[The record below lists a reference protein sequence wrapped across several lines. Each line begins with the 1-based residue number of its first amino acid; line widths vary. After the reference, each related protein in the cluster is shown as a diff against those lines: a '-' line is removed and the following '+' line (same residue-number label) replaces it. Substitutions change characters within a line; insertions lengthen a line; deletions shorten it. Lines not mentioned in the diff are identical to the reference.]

1 MQLFHNKE
9 NQLTPIERVSF
20 KLEKSIQDLVEANI
34 EIIFDYQF
42 VSSELTIGDFR
53 LDTLAFD
60 KQNNS
65 FVIIEYKKGHS
76 YSVVDQGYS
85 YLSIM
90 LNNKAEFI
98 LEYNEKNKETLKRS
112 DVDWSSSKVI
122 FIAPSFNAYQK
133 NSINFKDVPFE
144 LWEIKQFE
152 KGLILFE
159 QYLASSSESIQ
170 KISKGDNGSVI
181 SKVSSEIKST
191 SEEDHI
197 NNLNDTLKLVWK
209 TLKEKLDS
217 YSDTSF
223 SVSKS
228 YVSWKKNN
236 KAVSFIHFRNNE
248 FRIDISRGMINQN
261 KTKSKGFFT
270 LDDPKKLGTE
280 GNWTW
285 KNGGT
290 GHSYKI
296 ALKNEN
302 DLDYVMYLLEQKYNS
317 IV

>member
-1 MQLFHNKE
+1 MQLFNNKD
-9 NQLTPIERVSF
+9 NKLTPIEKVSF
-20 KLEKSIQDLVEANI
+20 KLEKNIQDLVEKNI
-34 EIIFDYQF
+34 ETIFDYQF
-42 VSSELTIGDFR
+42 VSSELSIGEFR

-98 LEYNEKNKETLKRS
+98 LEYNERNKETLKRI
-112 DVDWSSSKVI
+112 DIDWSSSKVI

-152 KGLILFE
+152 KGLISFE

-170 KISKGDNGSVI
+170 KISKGDKSSVI
-181 SKVSSEIKST
+181 SKVSSEIQT
-191 SEEDHI
+191 MSEEDHV
-197 NNLNDTLKLVWK
+197 NTLNDNIKPLWK
-209 TLKEKLDS
+209 ILKEKLEG
-217 YSDTSF
+217 YPDTSF
-223 SVSKS
+223 FVSKS
-228 YVSWKKNN
+228 YISWKKNS
-236 KAVSFIHFRNNE
+236 KTVCFIHFRNSE
-248 FRIDISRGMINQN
+248 FRIDISRGKINVD
-261 KTKSKGFFT
+261 KIKSKGFFT
-270 LDDPKKLGTE
+270 LDDPKKISSE

-285 KNGGT
+285 KSGET

-296 ALKNEN
+296 PFKKEN
-302 DLDYVMYLLEQKYNS
+302 DLDYLMFLLEQKYNS
-317 IV
+317 IN

>member
-1 MQLFHNKE
+1 MQLFNNKD
-9 NQLTPIERVSF
+9 NKLTPIDKVSF
-20 KLEKSIQDLVEANI
+20 KLERNIQDLVEANI
-34 EIIFDYQF
+34 EVIFDYQF
-42 VSSELTIGDFR
+42 VSSELSIGEFR

-90 LNNKAEFI
+90 INNKAEFI
-98 LEYNEKNKETLKRS
+98 LEYNEKNKESLKRT

-133 NSINFKDVPFE
+133 NSINFRDVPFE

-152 KGLILFE
+152 KGLISFE
-159 QYLASSSESIQ
+159 QYIASSSESIQ
-170 KISKGDNGSVI
+170 KISKGDKSSVI
-181 SKVSSEIKST
+181 SKVSSEIKSM
-191 SEEDHI
+191 SEDDHI
-197 NNLNDTLKLVWK
+197 NNLKDSIKPLWK
-209 TLKEKLDS
+209 RLREKLEG
-217 YSDTSF
+217 YPDTSF

-228 YVSWKKNN
+228 YISWKKNN
-236 KAVSFIHFRNNE
+236 VTVCYIHLRNNE
-248 FRIDISRGMINQN
+248 FRLDIRRGNLNVDKI
-261 KTKSKGFFT
+261 KSKGFFT
-270 LDDPKKLGTE
+270 LDDPKKISVE

-285 KNGGT
+285 KSGET

-296 ALKNEN
+296 PFKKEN
-302 DLDYVMYLLEQKYNS
+302 DLDYLMFLLEQKYNS
-317 IV
+317 ID

>member
-1 MQLFHNKE
+1 MHLFNNKD
-9 NQLTPIERVSF
+9 NKLTPIDRVSF
-20 KLEKSIQDLVEANI
+20 KLERNIQELVEANV
-34 EIIFDYQF
+34 ETIFDYQF
-42 VSSELTIGDFR
+42 VTSELSIGDFR

-98 LEYNEKNKETLKRS
+98 LEYNERNEDTLKRT

-122 FIAPSFNAYQK
+122 FIAPSFNTYQK

-152 KGLILFE
+152 KGLISLE
-159 QYLASSSESIQ
+159 QYIASSSESIQ
-170 KISKGDNGSVI
+170 KISSADNSSVI
-181 SKVSSEIKST
+181 SKVSSEIKPM
-191 SEEDHI
+191 SEEDHVNI
-197 NNLNDTLKLVWK
+197 LDDSKKPLWRA
-209 TLKEKLDS
+209 LKERVES
-217 YSDTSF
+217 YPETSF
-223 SVSKS
+223 FVSKS
-228 YVSWKKNN
+228 YISWKKNN
-236 KAVSFIHFRNNE
+236 KTVCFIHFRKNE
-248 FRIDISRGMINQN
+248 FRIDISRGKMNVDKI
-261 KTKSKGFFT
+261 KSKGFFT
-270 LDDPKKLGTE
+270 IDDPKKIAKD

-285 KNGGT
+285 KNGET

-296 ALKNEN
+296 PFKREN
-302 DLDYVMYLLEQKYNS
+302 DLDYVMYLLEQKYSS
-317 IV
+317 ID

>member
-1 MQLFHNKE
+1 MQLFNNKD
-9 NQLTPIERVSF
+9 NKLTPIAKVPF
-20 KLEKSIQDLVEANI
+20 KLEKNIQDLVEENI
-34 EIIFDYQF
+34 ETIFDYQF
-42 VSSELTIGDFR
+42 VSSELSIGEFR

-98 LEYNEKNKETLKRS
+98 LEYNERNKETLKRT
-112 DVDWSSSKVI
+112 DIDWSSSKVI

-152 KGLILFE
+152 KGLISFE

-170 KISKGDNGSVI
+170 KISKGDKGSVI
-181 SKVSSEIKST
+181 SKVSSEIQSM
-191 SEEDHI
+191 SEEDHV
-197 NNLNDTLKLVWK
+197 NTLNDNIKPLWK
-209 TLKEKLDS
+209 ILKEKLEG
-217 YSDTSF
+217 YPETSF
-223 SVSKS
+223 SVSKT
-228 YVSWKKNN
+228 YISWKKNN
-236 KAVSFIHFRNNE
+236 KTICYIHFRNNE
-248 FRIDISRGMINQN
+248 FRIDIRRGNLNVN
-261 KTKSKGFFT
+261 KIKSKGFFT
-270 LDDPKKLGTE
+270 LDDPKGIAAE

-285 KNGGT
+285 KNDVT

-296 ALKNEN
+296 PFKKEN
-302 DLDYVMYLLEQKYNS
+302 DLDYLMFLLEQKYNLTD
-317 IV
+317 